1 MGIGEVLSKGLES
14 DLVWIGMVRLER
26 WEGSMCHAKTLRL
39 AFFLYKGAI
48 TGFNLACFLV

>member
-48 TGFNLACFLV
+48 TGFNLA